1 MPGIVKIGKTT
12 RDVPTRASELFQTG
26 VPMPFEVAG
35 YVYSPDCHI
44 LEARCHA
51 NLGRRRVEAGR
62 EFFRAPAEYALRV
75 LTDEHRLHMEE
86 IVDAYLPDHLPAPED
101 DFFDTS
107 KLRASAEEVGAA
119 FEKVK
124 SAIEQFSA
132 EDLRM
137 LQIGLGRG
145 KPEVGA
151 DV

>member
-1 MPGIVKIGKTT
+1 
-12 RDVPTRASELFQTG
+12 
-26 VPMPFEVAG
+26 
-35 YVYSPDCHI
+35 
-44 LEARCHA
+44 
-51 NLGRRRVEAGR
+51 
-62 EFFRAPAEYALRV
+62 
-75 LTDEHRLHMEE
+75 MEE